1 MVSGTSK
8 RLLVLAVVVAALT
21 GCQPE
26 ATPPLSAGGT
36 SATTTAPASQPAPTA
51 TAASLCD
58 LIIDINTS
66 AGYMV
71 DKTYAKG
78 GPTAAQL
85 EKIVNLVLLRKAELK
100 AAADAA
106 GLGAIAAAQQ
116 TFYRAMADAAASD
129 PGFYVDYV
137 KGTQSAV
144 QRIADAVGDLSAFRA
159 KQLALA
165 NYQKAKC
172 GITFPSGS

>member
-1 MVSGTSK
+1 MV
-8 RLLVLAVVVAALT
+8 
-21 GCQPE
+21 
-26 ATPPLSAGGT
+26 
-36 SATTTAPASQPAPTA
+36 
-51 TAASLCD
+51 
-58 LIIDINTS
+58 N
-66 AGYMV
+66 
-71 DKTYAKG
+71 KTYAKG

-106 GLGAIAAAQQ
+106 GLGAVAVAQQ
-116 TFYRAMADAAASD
+116 TFYRAMADAAAGD
-129 PGFYVDYV
+129 PGFYADYAA
-137 KGTQSAV
+137 GDPAAA
-144 QRIADAVGDLSAFRA
+144 QRIADAVGDLKDFRA